1 MSVFS
6 RTRALAGLGFAE
18 KLRAGT
24 VSLKGVEM
32 HTRRLKFILT
42 LQAVVLL
49 GSGVA
54 GLALA
59 AETAD
64 IDWQPY
70 VIDHD
75 KSEGSPVD
83 VSFVLGSEPAGSRGF
98 VSVQDGHL
106 VDGDGKRLRLWG
118 VNLTGWTRGGTMLPP
133 KDEAEKWAR
142 IMARNG
148 INAVRFHFLDL
159 PTRTPEEQAEM
170 EEDRLKAADEGYR
183 FRVRPVGIIDGN
195 KETTTAFDAEQMD
208 RLDYFIFHLKK
219 VGIYSNLNLNVG
231 RTYKPGDNIPDSNAV
246 RLWKGFTYIGERLIE
261 LQKDYA
267 RRLLTHYNPYT
278 QTKYSEEPAVV
289 TVEIV
294 NENSLYEFWM
304 RNWLRGELTVD
315 NPAFQLDLTPF
326 YARQLD
332 DMYQAWLQEHRKP
345 REIAAMRE
353 EAGVPED
360 APVPRLTRDQFT
372 TASKLRFHA
381 EADFLADVEKVF
393 FFDMYSYIKEELGVK
408 PLVIGNADHTYWIPN
423 QPMMRAN
430 AELDFVDAHVYW
442 QHPAIWGRRNT
453 PMVDDPLDSTI
464 VKLSRSPFLDHA
476 FTVSEVNH
484 PNPNEYSA
492 EMIPIL
498 AAYAGFQ
505 DWDGIYFYT
514 FEPKALE
521 GWQDYV
527 VDEFD
532 ITLDPVKMSQ
542 MKVGALLF
550 ARGDVQPARETI
562 VRNFS
567 HEQVNETMR
576 LPEAERPFFT
586 PGFPKAIPLVH
597 KTRIG
602 TLEGQTSRDLPPTPE
617 PPYHSDTGELS
628 WYVPPEKHGLVT
640 IDTPRTQALVGFV
653 RENAE
658 KTTTHLAAE
667 VDNEFAAITLSSLS
681 ELPIQRAPRLLL
693 TVAAR
698 WQNTGS
704 EWNERHTLWDFWG
717 QAPTLIE
724 PVKGWLMLRE
734 LDGAV
739 AVQITPLDGASQ
751 PIGEPLSGRRMEVGW
766 EVELG
771 TVPTV
776 QYLIEVHRSNP
787 Q

>member
-1 MSVFS
+1 MYSVTMKRVRSLQILPLLFI
-6 RTRALAGLGFAE
+6 ALADPASAAPPAE
-18 KLRAGT
+18 
-24 VSLKGVEM
+24 
-32 HTRRLKFILT
+32 
-42 LQAVVLL
+42 
-49 GSGVA
+49 
-54 GLALA
+54 
-59 AETAD
+59 

-70 VIDHD
+70 VIDHEN
-75 KSEGSPVD
+75 SEGSPVD
-83 VSFVLGSEPAGSRGF
+83 VSFVLGTEPAGASGF
-98 VSVQDGHL
+98 VTEKEGHL
-106 VDGDGKRLRLWG
+106 VDGDGERLRLWG

-133 KDEAEKWAR
+133 KEEAEKWAR

-159 PTRTPEEQAEM
+159 PTRTAGEQAEM
-170 EEDRLKAADEGYR
+170 EEERLQAADEGYR
-183 FRVRPVGIIDGN
+183 FRVRPVGIIDGT
-195 KETTTAFDAEQMD
+195 KDTTTDFDPEQMD

-231 RTYKPGDNIPDSNAV
+231 RTYKPGDNVPDSEAV

-278 QTKYSEEPAVV
+278 ETKYSEEPAIV

-294 NENSLYEFWM
+294 NENSIYEFWL

-332 DMYQAWLQEHRKP
+332 EMYQAWLQEHRKP

-353 EAGVPED
+353 EAGVPAG
-360 APVPRLTRDQFT
+360 APVPRLTKGEFSV
-372 TASKLRFHA
+372 ASKLRFHA
-381 EADFLADVEKVF
+381 EADFLESVENAF
-393 FFDMYSYIKEELGVK
+393 FFDMYSYIKEELGVRS
-408 PLVIGNADHTYWIPN
+408 LVIGNADHTYWIPN

-430 AELDFVDAHVYW
+430 ADLDFIDAHVYW

-464 VKLSRSPFLDHA
+464 VKLSRSPFLDRP

-498 AAYAGFQ
+498 AAYSAFQ

-514 FEPKALE
+514 FEPKAEE

-532 ITLDPVKMSQ
+532 ITLDPVKMTQ
-542 MKVGALLF
+542 MKAGSLLF
-550 ARGDVQPARETI
+550 ARGDVKPARKTV
-562 VRNFS
+562 VRDYS
-567 HEQVNETMR
+567 REQVNEAMR
-576 LPEAERPFFT
+576 LPESERPFFT
-586 PGFPKAIPLVH
+586 PGFPEAIPLVH

-602 TLEGQTSRDLPPTPE
+602 TLEGQTTTDFGPVPQ
-617 PPYHSDTGELS
+617 PPYRSDTDELS
-628 WYVPPEKHGLVT
+628 WYVEEDRHGLVT

-653 RENAE
+653 KKNAD
-658 KTTTHLAAE
+658 KTTTHLAVE
-667 VDNEFAAITLSSLS
+667 PENEFAAITLSSLS
-681 ELPIQRAPRLLL
+681 ELPIQRAPKLLL

-717 QAPTLIE
+717 KGPTLIE

-739 AVQITPLDGASQ
+739 AVQVTPLDGASQ
-751 PIGEPLSGRRMEVGW
+751 PIGEPLAGRRMEVGW
-766 EVELG
+766 EIELG

-787 Q
+787 RAKTGGAAP